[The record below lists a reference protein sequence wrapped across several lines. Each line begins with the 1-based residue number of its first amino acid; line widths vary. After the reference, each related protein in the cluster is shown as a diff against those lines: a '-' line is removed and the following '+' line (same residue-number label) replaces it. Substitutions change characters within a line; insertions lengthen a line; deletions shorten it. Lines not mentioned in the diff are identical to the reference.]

1 LNFAQFGTSSSVFT
15 NCIFKVNS
23 SQRGGA
29 IASESLAGLCT
40 SRIVN
45 CLFYD
50 NRALFNCP
58 VFDHDGYSSST
69 ISYSLF
75 VLDSVAVNQGNS
87 LTFTGNNILNTYPK
101 FVDTTQLRGPD
112 GYFMTPD
119 DGLAI
124 QLYSPAIDAGD
135 PNTDPS
141 LLPGGPDHPKD
152 IVGQPRYVSPVDIG
166 THEA

>member
-1 LNFAQFGTSSSVFT
+1 
-15 NCIFKVNS
+15 
-23 SQRGGA
+23 
-29 IASESLAGLCT
+29 
-40 SRIVN
+40 
-45 CLFYD
+45 
-50 NRALFNCP
+50 
-58 VFDHDGYSSST
+58 
-69 ISYSLF
+69 
-75 VLDSVAVNQGNS
+75 
-87 LTFTGNNILNTYPK
+87 NTYPK

-152 IVGQPRYVSPVDIG
+152 IVGQPRFGSPIDIG
-166 THEA
+166 PYEAASDGGEDPPNCTIFAPSISEDGMSILSAENLLTNPVQGLHPVTIRFLNQWRGLISTEELTTYRT

>member
-1 LNFAQFGTSSSVFT
+1 YAYGAGGALAHYGISHAQITNCIFEANEAVGGGAVCNLSVYLGCFPKYVNCIFVDNVGTSGGGAVLDFAQFGTSSSVVT

-50 NRALFNCP
+50 NRALFNGP

-75 VLDSVAVNQGNS
+75 GLDSVAVNQGNS
-87 LTFTGNNILNTYPK
+87 LTFTGNNILN
-101 FVDTTQLRGPD
+101 
-112 GYFMTPD
+112 
-119 DGLAI
+119 
-124 QLYSPAIDAGD
+124 
-135 PNTDPS
+135 
-141 LLPGGPDHPKD
+141 
-152 IVGQPRYVSPVDIG
+152 
-166 THEA
+166 